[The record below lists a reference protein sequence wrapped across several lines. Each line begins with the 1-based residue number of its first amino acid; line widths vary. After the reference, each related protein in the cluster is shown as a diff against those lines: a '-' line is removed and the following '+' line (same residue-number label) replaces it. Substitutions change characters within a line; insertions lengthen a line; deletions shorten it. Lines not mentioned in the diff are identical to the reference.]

1 MRWDKITLV
10 EIRKESIK
18 WSIYYYIMS
27 ASINLSIQPYL
38 LKVKSIE
45 WKSMMLL

>member
-27 ASINLSIQPYL
+27 ASIYTTLSLESEKY
-38 LKVKSIE
+38 
-45 WKSMMLL
+45 